1 MNETNSKI
9 PIDTVPLLPVLNDSL
24 IALLRSLTPV
34 QWQQQTIAREW
45 KVKDVA
51 AHLLDGNIRSVSM
64 LRDKYYANQP
74 DITSYQD
81 LLDYL
86 NGLNAEWVNA
96 MKRLSPAM
104 LIVLHEATGKAYCDY
119 YASLDPFGKAGF
131 SVDWA
136 GESESKNWMHIA
148 REYTEK
154 WLHQQQIRDAL
165 GIPGLMTKEFFIP
178 FINTFM
184 FALPYTFRDV
194 QAEEGTT
201 VQLTIPGEIGGS
213 WGISRKGGV
222 WLLNKEM
229 VNNPAS
235 HIIIDA
241 DISWRLFSKSVR
253 PEEVIDKIIITGN
266 HELGMVALSMV
277 SVMA

>member
-1 MNETNSKI
+1 MNQTKGNI
-9 PIDTVPLLPVLNDSL
+9 PIDVVNLLPVLNDSL
-24 IALLRSLTPV
+24 TALLRSLTAA
-34 QWQQQTIAREW
+34 QWQQQTIARQW

-51 AHLLDGNIRSVSM
+51 AHLLDGNIRSLSM
-64 LRDKYYANQP
+64 LRDNYYAYQP
-74 DITSYQD
+74 DITSHQD

-96 MKRLSPAM
+96 MKRVSPAM

-136 GESESKNWMHIA
+136 GENESKNWMHIA

-154 WLHQQQIRDAL
+154 WLHQQQIRDAV
-165 GIPGLMTKEFFIP
+165 GIPELMTKELFIP
-178 FINTFM
+178 FISIFM
-184 FALPYTFRDV
+184 LALPHTFRDV
-194 QAEEGTT
+194 PAEEGTT

-213 WGISRKGGV
+213 WGIIRKDGI
-222 WLLNKEM
+222 WLLNNEM
-229 VNNPAS
+229 ITNPS
-235 HIIIDA
+235 SQVIIDA
-241 DISWRLFSKSVR
+241 DISWRLFSKSIR
-253 PEEVIDKIIITGN
+253 PEEVIDQIIITGN